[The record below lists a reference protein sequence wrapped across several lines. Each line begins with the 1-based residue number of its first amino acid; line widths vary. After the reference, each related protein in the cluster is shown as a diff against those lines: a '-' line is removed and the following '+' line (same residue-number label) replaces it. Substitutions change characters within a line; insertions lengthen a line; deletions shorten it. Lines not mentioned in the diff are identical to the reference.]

1 MYVNTMHHLRT
12 NIDHMSNHVQ
22 NRKAPGL
29 ENLNAELLIADL
41 ELAAEILLPLLTTIW
56 ERSEIPTYWTEGI
69 IV

>member
-1 MYVNTMHHLRT
+1 
-12 NIDHMSNHVQ
+12 MSNHVQ

-29 ENLNAELLIADL
+29 ENVNAELLIADL

>member
-1 MYVNTMHHLRT
+1 MN
-12 NIDHMSNHVQ
+12 NHVQ

-41 ELAAEILLPLLTTIW
+41 ELAAEILLPVLTTRW